1 MSNRD
6 FIILM
11 ILSFM
16 WSLSF
21 IFYRVGV
28 PEFGSLAFASLRVVL
43 AGLTMLVFVLISPKN
58 RAGIRDNWK
67 VLTLVGL
74 FSAAIPFILFAFSA
88 RSVNAGVL
96 AVLNASVPMMSGFI
110 ASTFFKDRLSKKQII
125 GLIIG
130 VIGVIILMSENLFG
144 GSGQGA
150 ESGSGLQPM
159 GYALLACVGY
169 AVGAN
174 ITRNYLY
181 DVSPVAITAGSL
193 IIASIIMLPIAV
205 YEFPYGKTIS
215 LTAWTSV
222 ICIGVFST
230 AIALIFMNQLIKSI
244 GPMRATSITLV
255 IPIFAIILGYLLLGE
270 ALDTPAIIG
279 SVVILFGTYLSLE
292 LSIKK
297 MMKSLRLTLNWS
309 AVF

>member
-6 FIILM
+6 LIIFIT
-11 ILSFM
+11 LSFM

-21 IFYRVGV
+21 IFYRIGV

-43 AGLTMLVFVLISPKN
+43 AGLTMLVFVILKKKN
-58 RAGIRDNWK
+58 RVGIRENWK

-74 FSAAIPFILFAFSA
+74 FSAAVPFILFAFSA

-96 AVLNASVPMMSGFI
+96 AVLNASVPMISGFI
-110 ASTFFKDRLSKKQII
+110 ASVFFKDRLSKKQIL
-125 GLIIG
+125 GLVIG
-130 VIGVIILMSENLFG
+130 VIGVMILMSENLFG
-144 GSGQGA
+144 GQGA
-150 ESGSGLQPM
+150 GSGSGLLPM

-169 AVGAN
+169 ALGAN
-174 ITRNYLY
+174 ITRNYLEN
-181 DVSPVAITAGSL
+181 VSPVAITAGSL
-193 IIASIIMLPIAV
+193 IIASVIMLPVAV
-205 YEFPYGKTIS
+205 YEFPYGKSIS
-215 LTAWTSV
+215 LTAWISV

-244 GPMRATSITLV
+244 GPVRATSITLV

-279 SVVILFGTYLSLE
+279 SMVILFGTYLSLN
-292 LSIKK
+292 LSFKK
-297 MMKSLRLTLNWS
+297 MLKS
-309 AVF
+309 

>member
-1 MSNRD
+1 MTNRD
-6 FIILM
+6 LIIFIT
-11 ILSFM
+11 LSFM

-21 IFYRVGV
+21 IFYRIGV

-43 AGLTMLVFVLISPKN
+43 AGLTMLVFVLIKKKN
-58 RAGIRDNWK
+58 RQGIVKNWK

-74 FSAAIPFILFAFSA
+74 FSAAIPFILFSFSA

-110 ASTFFKDRLSKKQII
+110 ASTFFKDRLSKKQIL
-125 GLIIG
+125 GLAIG
-130 VIGVIILMSENLFG
+130 VIGVVILMSENLFG
-144 GSGQGA
+144 EQSA
-150 ESGSGLQPM
+150 TSGSGLLPM

-174 ITRNYLY
+174 ITRNYL
-181 DVSPVAITAGSL
+181 DNVSPVAITAGSL
-193 IIASIIMLPIAV
+193 IIASVIMLPVAF
-205 YEFPYGKTIS
+205 YEFPYGKSIS
-215 LTAWTSV
+215 LTAWVSV
-222 ICIGVFST
+222 ICIGVLST

-279 SVVILFGTYLSLE
+279 SVVILFGTYLSLN

-297 MMKSLRLTLNWS
+297 MLKS
-309 AVF
+309 

>member
-6 FIILM
+6 LTIFIT
-11 ILSFM
+11 LSFM

-21 IFYRVGV
+21 IFYRIGV

-43 AGLTMLVFVLISPKN
+43 AGLTMLVFVLVSKKN
-58 RAGIRDNWK
+58 RQGIRENWK
-67 VLTLVGL
+67 ALTLVGM

-110 ASTFFKDRLSKKQII
+110 ASVFFKDRLSKKQIL
-125 GLIIG
+125 GLVIG
-130 VIGVIILMSENLFG
+130 VIGVVILMSENLFG
-144 GSGQGA
+144 EQGA
-150 ESGSGLQPM
+150 TSGSGLLPM
-159 GYALLACVGY
+159 AYALLACVGY
-169 AVGAN
+169 AAGAN
-174 ITRNYLY
+174 ITRNYLEK
-181 DVSPVAITAGSL
+181 VSPVAITAGSL
-193 IIASIIMLPIAV
+193 IIASMIMLPVAI
-205 YEFPYGKTIS
+205 YEFPYGKSIS
-215 LTAWTSV
+215 LTAWAAV

-244 GPMRATSITLV
+244 GPVRATSITLV

-279 SVVILFGTYLSLE
+279 SMVILFGTYLSLE
-292 LSIKK
+292 LSFKK
-297 MMKSLRLTLNWS
+297 MLKS
-309 AVF
+309 

>member
-1 MSNRD
+1 MTKRD
-6 FIILM
+6 LIIFLT
-11 ILSFM
+11 LSFM

-21 IFYRVGV
+21 VFYRIGV

-43 AGLTMLVFVLISPKN
+43 AGLTMLIFVLLSSEN
-58 RAGIRDNWK
+58 RRGIQENWK
-67 VLTLVGL
+67 ALTIVGL
-74 FSAAIPFILFAFSA
+74 FSAAIPFVLFSFSA

-110 ASTFFKDRLSKKQII
+110 ASTFFNDKLSKKQIL
-125 GLIIG
+125 GL
-130 VIGVIILMSENLFG
+130 VIGVVGVVILMSENLFG
-144 GSGQGA
+144 SSAQGSD
-150 ESGSGLQPM
+150 SGSGLLPM

-169 AVGAN
+169 ATGAN
-174 ITRNYLY
+174 VTKNYLEH
-181 DVSPVAITAGSL
+181 VSPVAITAGSL
-193 IIASIIMLPIAV
+193 IIASFIMLPVALS
-205 YEFPYGKTIS
+205 EFPYGKTINIK
-215 LTAWTSV
+215 AWVSV
-222 ICIGVFST
+222 VCIGVFST

-292 LSIKK
+292 ISFKK
-297 MMKSLRLTLNWS
+297 MVKE
-309 AVF
+309 

>member
-6 FIILM
+6 LIIFVT
-11 ILSFM
+11 LSFM

-28 PEFGSLAFASLRVVL
+28 PEFGSLAFASLRVVF
-43 AGLTMLVFVLISPKN
+43 AGLVMLVFVLLSPKN
-58 RAGIRDNWK
+58 RQGIRENWK
-67 VLTLVGL
+67 VLALVGL
-74 FSAAIPFILFAFSA
+74 FSAAIPFVLFSFSA

-110 ASTFFKDRLSKKQII
+110 ASTFFKDKLSRKQIL
-125 GLIIG
+125 GLVIG
-130 VIGVIILMSENLFG
+130 VIGVIILMSESLFG
-144 GSGQGA
+144 GQGA
-150 ESGSGLQPM
+150 ESGSGLLPM

-169 AVGAN
+169 ALGAN
-174 ITRNYLY
+174 ITRNYLFN
-181 DVSPVAITAGSL
+181 VSPVAITAGSL
-193 IIASIIMLPIAV
+193 IIASVIMLPIAL
-205 YEFPYGKTIS
+205 YEFPYGKSIS
-215 LTAWTSV
+215 LNAWVSV

-255 IPIFAIILGYLLLGE
+255 IPIFAIIFGYLLLGE

-279 SVVILFGTYLSLE
+279 SMVILFGTYLSLE
-292 LSIKK
+292 LSFKK
-297 MMKSLRLTLNWS
+297 ILKS
-309 AVF
+309 

>member
-1 MSNRD
+1 MTNRD
-6 FIILM
+6 LIIFIT
-11 ILSFM
+11 LSFM

-21 IFYRVGV
+21 IFYRIGV

-43 AGLTMLVFVLISPKN
+43 AGLTMLVFVLIKKKN
-58 RAGIRDNWK
+58 RQGIVKNWK

-74 FSAAIPFILFAFSA
+74 FSAAIPFILFSFSA

-110 ASTFFKDRLSKKQII
+110 ASTFFKDRLSKKQIL
-125 GLIIG
+125 GLVIG
-130 VIGVIILMSENLFG
+130 VIGVVILMSENLFG
-144 GSGQGA
+144 EQSA
-150 ESGSGLQPM
+150 TSGSGLLPM

-174 ITRNYLY
+174 ITRNYL
-181 DVSPVAITAGSL
+181 DNVSPVAITAGSL
-193 IIASIIMLPIAV
+193 IIASVIMLPVAF
-205 YEFPYGKTIS
+205 YEFPYGKSIS
-215 LTAWTSV
+215 LTAWVSV
-222 ICIGVFST
+222 ICIGVLST

-279 SVVILFGTYLSLE
+279 SVVILFGTYLSLN

-297 MMKSLRLTLNWS
+297 MLKS
-309 AVF
+309 

>member
-6 FIILM
+6 LTIFIT
-11 ILSFM
+11 LSFM

-21 IFYRVGV
+21 IFYRIGV

-43 AGLTMLVFVLISPKN
+43 AGLTMLVFVLISKKN
-58 RAGIRDNWK
+58 RQGIRENWK
-67 VLTLVGL
+67 ALTLVGM

-110 ASTFFKDRLSKKQII
+110 ASVFFKDRLSKKQIL
-125 GLIIG
+125 GLVIG
-130 VIGVIILMSENLFG
+130 VIGVVILMSENLFG
-144 GSGQGA
+144 EQGA
-150 ESGSGLQPM
+150 ASGSGLLPM
-159 GYALLACVGY
+159 AYALLACVGY
-169 AVGAN
+169 AAGAN
-174 ITRNYLY
+174 ITRNYLEK
-181 DVSPVAITAGSL
+181 VSPVAITAGSI
-193 IIASIIMLPIAV
+193 IIASVIMLPVAI
-205 YEFPYGKTIS
+205 YEFPYGKSIS
-215 LTAWTSV
+215 LTAWIAV

-244 GPMRATSITLV
+244 GPVRATSITLV

-279 SVVILFGTYLSLE
+279 SMVILFGTYLSLE
-292 LSIKK
+292 LSFKK
-297 MMKSLRLTLNWS
+297 MLKS
-309 AVF
+309 

>member
-1 MSNRD
+1 MTKRD
-6 FIILM
+6 LIIFLT
-11 ILSFM
+11 LSFM

-21 IFYRVGV
+21 VFYRIGV

-43 AGLTMLVFVLISPKN
+43 AGLTMLIFVLLSSEN
-58 RAGIRDNWK
+58 RRGIQENWK
-67 VLTLVGL
+67 ALTIVGL
-74 FSAAIPFILFAFSA
+74 FSAAIPFVLFSFSA

-110 ASTFFKDRLSKKQII
+110 ASTFFNDKLSKKQIL
-125 GLIIG
+125 GLVIG
-130 VIGVIILMSENLFG
+130 VIGVVILMSENLFG
-144 GSGQGA
+144 GRAQGSDA
-150 ESGSGLQPM
+150 GSGLLPM

-169 AVGAN
+169 ATGAN
-174 ITRNYLY
+174 VTKNYLEH
-181 DVSPVAITAGSL
+181 VSPVAITAGSL
-193 IIASIIMLPIAV
+193 IIASVIMLPVAFS
-205 YEFPYGKTIS
+205 EFPYAKTIS
-215 LTAWTSV
+215 IKAWVSV
-222 ICIGVFST
+222 VCIGVFST

-292 LSIKK
+292 ISFKK
-297 MMKSLRLTLNWS
+297 MAKE
-309 AVF
+309 

>member
-6 FIILM
+6 LIIFM
-11 ILSFM
+11 TLSFM

-21 IFYRVGV
+21 IFYRIGV
-28 PEFGSLAFASLRVVL
+28 PEFGSLAFASLRVVF
-43 AGLTMLVFVLISPKN
+43 AGLVMLVFVLISPKN
-58 RAGIRDNWK
+58 REGIRDNWK
-67 VLTLVGL
+67 VLALVGL

-110 ASTFFKDRLSKKQII
+110 ASTFFKDRLSRKQIL
-125 GLIIG
+125 GLVIG

-144 GSGQGA
+144 ASGQGA
-150 ESGSGLQPM
+150 ESGSGLLPM

-174 ITRNYLY
+174 ITKNYLY

-215 LTAWTSV
+215 LTAWASV

-255 IPIFAIILGYLLLGE
+255 IPIFAIIFGYLLLGE

-279 SVVILFGTYLSLE
+279 SVVILCGTYLSLE
-292 LSIKK
+292 LSIKN
-297 MMKSLRLTLNWS
+297 MLKS
-309 AVF
+309 

>member
-6 FIILM
+6 LIIFM
-11 ILSFM
+11 TLSFM

-21 IFYRVGV
+21 IFYRIGV
-28 PEFGSLAFASLRVVL
+28 PEFGSLAFASLRVVF
-43 AGLTMLVFVLISPKN
+43 AGMVMLVFVLISPKN
-58 RAGIRDNWK
+58 REGIRDNWK

-74 FSAAIPFILFAFSA
+74 FSAAIPFMLFAFSA

-110 ASTFFKDRLSKKQII
+110 ASTFFKDRLSKKQIL

-144 GSGQGA
+144 SQSA
-150 ESGSGLQPM
+150 SSESSLLPM
-159 GYALLACVGY
+159 GYALFACVGY

-181 DVSPVAITAGSL
+181 NVSPVAITAGSL
-193 IIASIIMLPIAV
+193 IIASIIMLPLAV

-215 LTAWTSV
+215 FTAWMSV

-255 IPIFAIILGYLLLGE
+255 IPIFAIIFGYLLLGE

-297 MMKSLRLTLNWS
+297 MLKS
-309 AVF
+309 

>member
-1 MSNRD
+1 MTNRD
-6 FIILM
+6 LITFIT
-11 ILSFM
+11 LSFM

-21 IFYRVGV
+21 IFYRIGV

-43 AGLTMLVFVLISPKN
+43 AGLTMLVFVIVKKKN
-58 RAGIRDNWK
+58 RQGILKNWK

-74 FSAAIPFILFAFSA
+74 FSAAIPFVLFSLSA
-88 RSVNAGVL
+88 RLVNAGVL

-110 ASTFFKDRLSKKQII
+110 ASTFFKDRLSKKQIL
-125 GLIIG
+125 GLVIG
-130 VIGVIILMSENLFG
+130 VVGVIILMSENLFG
-144 GSGQGA
+144 EQA
-150 ESGSGLQPM
+150 ATSGSGLLSM

-174 ITRNYLY
+174 ITRNYL
-181 DVSPVAITAGSL
+181 DNVSPVAITAGSL
-193 IIASIIMLPIAV
+193 IIGSVIMLPVAL
-205 YEFPYGKTIS
+205 YEFPYGKSIS
-215 LTAWTSV
+215 LTAWVSV
-222 ICIGVFST
+222 ICIGVLST

-292 LSIKK
+292 LSLKK
-297 MMKSLRLTLNWS
+297 MLKS
-309 AVF
+309 

>member
-6 FIILM
+6 LIIFM
-11 ILSFM
+11 TLSFM

-28 PEFGSLAFASLRVVL
+28 PEFGSLAFASLRVVF
-43 AGLTMLVFVLISPKN
+43 AGLVMLVFVLISPKN

-67 VLTLVGL
+67 VLTLVGM

-110 ASTFFKDRLSKKQII
+110 ASTFFKDRLSKKQIL

-130 VIGVIILMSENLFG
+130 VVGVIILMSESLFG
-144 GSGQGA
+144 SQSA
-150 ESGSGLQPM
+150 ASDSSLLPM

-215 LTAWTSV
+215 LTAWASV

-297 MMKSLRLTLNWS
+297 MLKS
-309 AVF
+309 

>member
-6 FIILM
+6 LIIFAT
-11 ILSFM
+11 LSFM

-21 IFYRVGV
+21 IFYRIGV

-43 AGLTMLVFVLISPKN
+43 AGLTMLVFVLVSKKN
-58 RAGIRDNWK
+58 RQGIRENWK
-67 VLTLVGL
+67 ALTLVGM

-110 ASTFFKDRLSKKQII
+110 ASVFFKDRLSKKQIL
-125 GLIIG
+125 GLVIG
-130 VIGVIILMSENLFG
+130 VIGVVILMSENLFG
-144 GSGQGA
+144 EQGA
-150 ESGSGLQPM
+150 NSGSGLLPM
-159 GYALLACVGY
+159 AYALLACVGY
-169 AVGAN
+169 AAGAN
-174 ITRNYLY
+174 ITRNYL
-181 DVSPVAITAGSL
+181 DNVSPVAITAGSL
-193 IIASIIMLPIAV
+193 IIASVIMLPVAL
-205 YEFPYGKTIS
+205 YEFPYGKSIS
-215 LTAWTSV
+215 LTAWVSV

-255 IPIFAIILGYLLLGE
+255 IPIFAIIFGYLLLGE
-270 ALDTPAIIG
+270 ALNTQAIIG

-292 LSIKK
+292 LSFKK
-297 MMKSLRLTLNWS
+297 MLKS
-309 AVF
+309 

>member
-6 FIILM
+6 LIIFIT
-11 ILSFM
+11 LSFM

-21 IFYRVGV
+21 IFYRIGV
-28 PEFGSLAFASLRVVL
+28 PEFGSLVFASLRVVL
-43 AGLTMLVFVLISPKN
+43 AGLTMLVFVILNKKN
-58 RAGIRDNWK
+58 RVGIRENWK

-74 FSAAIPFILFAFSA
+74 FSAAVPFILFAFSA

-96 AVLNASVPMMSGFI
+96 AVLNASVPMISGFI
-110 ASTFFKDRLSKKQII
+110 ASTFFKDRLSKKQIL
-125 GLIIG
+125 GLVIG
-130 VIGVIILMSENLFG
+130 VIGVMILMSENLFG

-150 ESGSGLQPM
+150 ESGSGLLPM

-174 ITRNYLY
+174 ITRNYL
-181 DVSPVAITAGSL
+181 DNVSPVAITAGSL
-193 IIASIIMLPIAV
+193 IIASVIMLPVAV
-205 YEFPYGKTIS
+205 YEFPYGKSIS
-215 LTAWTSV
+215 ITAWVAV

-244 GPMRATSITLV
+244 GPVRATSITLV
-255 IPIFAIILGYLLLGE
+255 IPIFAIIFGYLLLGE

-279 SVVILFGTYLSLE
+279 SMVILFGTYLSLE
-292 LSIKK
+292 LSFKK
-297 MMKSLRLTLNWS
+297 MLKS
-309 AVF
+309 

>member
-1 MSNRD
+1 MTNRD
-6 FIILM
+6 LIIFIT
-11 ILSFM
+11 LSFM

-28 PEFGSLAFASLRVVL
+28 PEFGSLTFASLRVIL
-43 AGLTMLVFVLISPKN
+43 AGMTMLVFVLVKKKN
-58 RAGIRDNWK
+58 RQGIRENWK

-74 FSAAIPFILFAFSA
+74 FSAAIPFVLFSLSA

-110 ASTFFKDRLSKKQII
+110 ASTFFKDRLSKKQIL
-125 GLIIG
+125 GLVIG

-144 GSGQGA
+144 EQAATS
-150 ESGSGLQPM
+150 SSGLLSM

-174 ITRNYLY
+174 ITRNYL
-181 DVSPVAITAGSL
+181 DNVSPVAITAGSL
-193 IIASIIMLPIAV
+193 IIGSVVMLPVAF
-205 YEFPYGKTIS
+205 YQFPYGKSIS
-215 LTAWTSV
+215 LTAWVSV

-279 SVVILFGTYLSLE
+279 SVVILFGTYLSLN
-292 LSIKK
+292 LSFKK
-297 MMKSLRLTLNWS
+297 RVKS
-309 AVF
+309 

>member
-1 MSNRD
+1 MTNRD
-6 FIILM
+6 LITFIT
-11 ILSFM
+11 LSFM

-21 IFYRVGV
+21 IFYRIGV

-43 AGLTMLVFVLISPKN
+43 AGLTMLVFVLVKKKN
-58 RAGIRDNWK
+58 RQGILKNWK

-74 FSAAIPFILFAFSA
+74 FSAAIPFVLFSLSA

-110 ASTFFKDRLSKKQII
+110 ASTFFKDRLSKKQIL
-125 GLIIG
+125 GLVIG
-130 VIGVIILMSENLFG
+130 VVGVIILMSENLFG
-144 GSGQGA
+144 EQA
-150 ESGSGLQPM
+150 ATSGSGLLSM

-174 ITRNYLY
+174 ITRNYL
-181 DVSPVAITAGSL
+181 DNVSPVAITAGSL
-193 IIASIIMLPIAV
+193 IIGSVIMLPVAF
-205 YEFPYGKTIS
+205 YEFPYGKSIS
-215 LTAWTSV
+215 LTAWVSV
-222 ICIGVFST
+222 ICIGVLST

-292 LSIKK
+292 LSLKK
-297 MMKSLRLTLNWS
+297 MLKS
-309 AVF
+309 

>member
-6 FIILM
+6 LTIFIT
-11 ILSFM
+11 LSFM

-21 IFYRVGV
+21 IFYRIGV

-43 AGLTMLVFVLISPKN
+43 AGLTMLVFVLVSKKN
-58 RAGIRDNWK
+58 RQGIRENWK
-67 VLTLVGL
+67 ALTLVGM

-110 ASTFFKDRLSKKQII
+110 ASVFFKDRLSKKQIL
-125 GLIIG
+125 GLVIG
-130 VIGVIILMSENLFG
+130 VIGVVILMSENLFG
-144 GSGQGA
+144 EQGA
-150 ESGSGLQPM
+150 ASGSGLLPM
-159 GYALLACVGY
+159 AYALLACVGY
-169 AVGAN
+169 AAGAN
-174 ITRNYLY
+174 ITRNYLEK
-181 DVSPVAITAGSL
+181 VSPVAITAGSL
-193 IIASIIMLPIAV
+193 IIASVIMLPVAV
-205 YEFPYGKTIS
+205 YEFPYGKSIS
-215 LTAWTSV
+215 LTAWVAV

-244 GPMRATSITLV
+244 GPVRATSITLV

-279 SVVILFGTYLSLE
+279 SMVILFGTYLSLE
-292 LSIKK
+292 LSFKK
-297 MMKSLRLTLNWS
+297 MLKS
-309 AVF
+309 

>member
-1 MSNRD
+1 MTNRD
-6 FIILM
+6 LIIFIT
-11 ILSFM
+11 LSFM

-21 IFYRVGV
+21 IFYRIGV

-43 AGLTMLVFVLISPKN
+43 AGLTMLVFVLIKKKN
-58 RAGIRDNWK
+58 RQGIRENWK

-74 FSAAIPFILFAFSA
+74 FSAAVPFILFSFSA

-110 ASTFFKDRLSKKQII
+110 ASTFFKDRLSKKQIL
-125 GLIIG
+125 GLVIG

-144 GSGQGA
+144 EQGA
-150 ESGSGLQPM
+150 MLGSVSGLLPM

-174 ITRNYLY
+174 ITRNYLSN
-181 DVSPVAITAGSL
+181 VSPVAITAGSL
-193 IIASIIMLPIAV
+193 IIASVIMLPVAL
-205 YEFPYGKTIS
+205 YEFPYGKSIS
-215 LTAWTSV
+215 VTAWVSV

-292 LSIKK
+292 ISIKK
-297 MMKSLRLTLNWS
+297 MFKS
-309 AVF
+309 

>member
-1 MSNRD
+1 MTNRD
-6 FIILM
+6 LIIFIT
-11 ILSFM
+11 LSFM

-21 IFYRVGV
+21 IFYRIGV

-43 AGLTMLVFVLISPKN
+43 AGLTMLVFVLIKKKN
-58 RAGIRDNWK
+58 RQGIVKNWK

-74 FSAAIPFILFAFSA
+74 FSAAIPFILFSFSA

-110 ASTFFKDRLSKKQII
+110 ASTFFKDRLSKKQIL
-125 GLIIG
+125 GLVIG
-130 VIGVIILMSENLFG
+130 VIGVVILMSENLFG
-144 GSGQGA
+144 EQSA
-150 ESGSGLQPM
+150 TSGSGLLPM

-174 ITRNYLY
+174 ITRNYL
-181 DVSPVAITAGSL
+181 DNVSPVAITAGSL
-193 IIASIIMLPIAV
+193 IIASVIMLPVAF
-205 YEFPYGKTIS
+205 YEFPYGKSIS
-215 LTAWTSV
+215 LTAWVSV
-222 ICIGVFST
+222 ICIGVLST

-279 SVVILFGTYLSLE
+279 SVVILFGTYLSLN
-292 LSIKK
+292 LSIKR
-297 MMKSLRLTLNWS
+297 MLKS
-309 AVF
+309 

>member
-6 FIILM
+6 LIIFM
-11 ILSFM
+11 TLSFM

-21 IFYRVGV
+21 IFYRIGV

-43 AGLTMLVFVLISPKN
+43 AGLTMLIFVLISKEN
-58 RAGIRDNWK
+58 RQGIRKNWK

-150 ESGSGLQPM
+150 ESGSGLLPM

-205 YEFPYGKTIS
+205 YEFPYGKSIS
-215 LTAWTSV
+215 LTAWVSV

-230 AIALIFMNQLIKSI
+230 AIALIFMNQLIK
-244 GPMRATSITLV
+244 
-255 IPIFAIILGYLLLGE
+255 
-270 ALDTPAIIG
+270 
-279 SVVILFGTYLSLE
+279 
-292 LSIKK
+292 
-297 MMKSLRLTLNWS
+297 
-309 AVF
+309 